1 MKPHGKLFSSSL
13 FVMGTML
20 VSLPLAYAAGTAEDR
35 VEAQQ
40 SREDMSPQGQ
50 YKIAKK
56 EADAAYQEALTNCK
70 KMSKADRTACMKD
83 AKAAHQADLAQAKK
97 EFNAGK

>member
-1 MKPHGKLFSSSL
+1 MKPYVKLFSSTL
-13 FVMGTML
+13 FVMGAML
-20 VSLPLAYAAGTAEDR
+20 VSLPSAYAARTAEDR
-35 VEAQQ
+35 AEAQQ
-40 SREDMSPQGQ
+40 SKEDVSPQGQ
-50 YKIAKK
+50 YRIAKK

-97 EFNAGK
+97 EFSSGR